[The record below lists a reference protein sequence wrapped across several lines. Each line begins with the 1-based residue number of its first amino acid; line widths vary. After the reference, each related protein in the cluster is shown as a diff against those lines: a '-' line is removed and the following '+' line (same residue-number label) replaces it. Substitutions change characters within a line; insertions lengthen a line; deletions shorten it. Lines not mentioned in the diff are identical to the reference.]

1 MGDGDRKGRG
11 LMAETLEIA
20 EILDVPAPKALAR
33 KRLLL
38 RSSALR
44 PATPNAFLASSGAA
58 LAERRLF
65 ALLPLAM
72 VLGVIG
78 FAGVGWEREP
88 VVVGAGAAVI
98 AVCLV
103 LAARSVVLLRL
114 AAIAAVLW
122 I

>member
-38 RSSALR
+38 PSSALR
-44 PATPNAFLASSGAA
+44 PTTRNAFLASAAAA
-58 LAERRLF
+58 LDERRLF
-65 ALLPLAM
+65 TLLPFAM
-72 VLGVIG
+72 VLGVIV
-78 FAGVGWEREP
+78 FAALPWEPEP
-88 VVVGAGAAVI
+88 IVLGAGAAVI
-98 AVCLV
+98 ALCLV

-114 AAIAAVLW
+114 AAIAAA
-122 I
+122 